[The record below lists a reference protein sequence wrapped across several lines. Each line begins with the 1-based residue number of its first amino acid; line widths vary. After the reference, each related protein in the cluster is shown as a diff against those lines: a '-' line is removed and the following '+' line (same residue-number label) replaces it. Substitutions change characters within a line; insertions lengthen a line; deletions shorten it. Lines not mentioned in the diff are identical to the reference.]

1 MSGFDLFSLI
11 QPIPTTPTTLPTTP
25 TTLPT
30 TPTTIPTPLSLHEQI
45 LCQHWDTVEERGEFL
60 CRSCGI
66 QISQPI
72 VKPDEYF
79 GRNERKQSVD
89 PTRCYIRRSKD
100 KTIYSDVKHM
110 NISEHIKDIANK
122 IYLQACGRR
131 VRRGV
136 YRRSIIFA
144 AIFHAYKLDNNP
156 QSCESLI
163 HTFQIKKKDA
173 LKGLKF
179 LNENAPK
186 DSPIRAIYVT
196 PEHLIR
202 EYLTRFSIPQERED
216 DIISVFR
223 QVDGKSSLLNRSR
236 PQSVAAGVIWY
247 WIRKEHKG
255 VPLKDFTQKMDLSEL
270 TINKIS
276 KEITKIINLK
286 PKTEK

>member
-45 LCQHWDTVEERGEFL
+45 LCQHWDT
-60 CRSCGI
+60 
-66 QISQPI
+66 
-72 VKPDEYF
+72 
-79 GRNERKQSVD
+79 
-89 PTRCYIRRSKD
+89 
-100 KTIYSDVKHM
+100 
-110 NISEHIKDIANK
+110 
-122 IYLQACGRR
+122 
-131 VRRGV
+131 
-136 YRRSIIFA
+136 
-144 AIFHAYKLDNNP
+144 
-156 QSCESLI
+156 
-163 HTFQIKKKDA
+163 
-173 LKGLKF
+173 
-179 LNENAPK
+179 
-186 DSPIRAIYVT
+186 IYVT